1 MKNGP
6 NASRAAL
13 EGSTDGHR
21 DEFGFFPKKK
31 IQKIPATDAPIGRR
45 AVFLKTQRTS
55 MNSRIT
61 C

>member
-31 IQKIPATDAPIGRR
+31 FKK
-45 AVFLKTQRTS
+45 FLRQMRP
-55 MNSRIT
+55 
-61 C
+61 